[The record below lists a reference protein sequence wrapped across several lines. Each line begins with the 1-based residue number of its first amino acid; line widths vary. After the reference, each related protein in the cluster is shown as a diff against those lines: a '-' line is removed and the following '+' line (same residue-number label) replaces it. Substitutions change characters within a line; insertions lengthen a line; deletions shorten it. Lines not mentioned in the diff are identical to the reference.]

1 MRVRM
6 FFTAAVTASAAVFFA
21 GCGGGSEKE
30 VKARVPIV
38 TPAGTYPIVEEPIIL
53 RIAVPQDP
61 KIENLETNELTLEYE
76 ELTGI
81 KVEWEILPQGG
92 DALEQKKNLL
102 LAARAD
108 LPDVFLNA
116 EILNVKQTVYGM
128 DQGVFI
134 SLSDLIDEYAP
145 NIKAMIDHRPEI
157 RKMVTA
163 PDGNIYAVPAIS
175 EGYHL
180 QTPVRLWMN
189 GAWLDKLGLE
199 IPETLDEMYTVLK
212 AFKDR
217 DPNGNGIAD
226 EVPLTG
232 AVTGWG
238 TRIVDYFMLPHVYS
252 LSENKER
259 WAIEDGRVFSPY
271 VDEGWREGLR
281 YLNRLYNDGLLD
293 PAAFTQ
299 NVNQLRALT
308 ENPDAWIVGAATAG
322 APGGMSNSNSDRSK
336 QYVAVGPLTGPQG
349 VRRSAYKPFA
359 YNLGKFVI
367 TQACEY
373 PEAAIRW
380 VDWFA
385 SRDGS
390 LRARNGVENRDWRW
404 AESGELGVNR
414 QQGVYARI
422 LKFGKVQNVHWNKN
436 VPDFYP
442 DELRNGMVSDEND
455 PEAYLYRITKELYI
469 DHIPEE
475 VMLPFFMTAE
485 ESEEYDELRY
495 LINQYGEETYARFI
509 IGDLDINSDDDW
521 NSYLAEMENL
531 GLERYTEI
539 ARKGYTAQYK

>member
-1 MRVRM
+1 M
-6 FFTAAVTASAAVFFA
+6 
-21 GCGGGSEKE
+21 
-30 VKARVPIV
+30 
-38 TPAGTYPIVEEPIIL
+38 
-53 RIAVPQDP
+53 
-61 KIENLETNELTLEYE
+61 
-76 ELTGI
+76 
-81 KVEWEILPQGG
+81 
-92 DALEQKKNLL
+92 
-102 LAARAD
+102 
-108 LPDVFLNA
+108 
-116 EILNVKQTVYGM
+116 
-128 DQGVFI
+128 
-134 SLSDLIDEYAP
+134 
-145 NIKAMIDHRPEI
+145 
-157 RKMVTA
+157 
-163 PDGNIYAVPAIS
+163 
-175 EGYHL
+175 
-180 QTPVRLWMN
+180 
-189 GAWLDKLGLE
+189 
-199 IPETLDEMYTVLK
+199 
-212 AFKDR
+212 
-217 DPNGNGIAD
+217 
-226 EVPLTG
+226 
-232 AVTGWG
+232 
-238 TRIVDYFMLPHVYS
+238 
-252 LSENKER
+252 
-259 WAIEDGRVFSPY
+259 
-271 VDEGWREGLR
+271 
-281 YLNRLYNDGLLD
+281 
-293 PAAFTQ
+293 
-299 NVNQLRALT
+299 
-308 ENPDAWIVGAATAG
+308 
-322 APGGMSNSNSDRSK
+322 
-336 QYVAVGPLTGPQG
+336 
-349 VRRSAYKPFA
+349 
-359 YNLGKFVI
+359 I

-455 PEAYLYRITKELYI
+455 PEAYLYKITRELYI

>member
-1 MRVRM
+1 MKFRM
-6 FFTAAVTASAAVFFA
+6 LFMVTAMVSVVFFFA
-21 GCGGGSEKE
+21 GCGGGSTKDVE
-30 VKARVPIV
+30 VRKSVV
-38 TPAGTYPIVEEPIIL
+38 TPAGTYPIVEEPITL

-61 KIENLETNELTLEYE
+61 KIENLETNELTAEYE
-76 ELTGI
+76 ELTGV

-102 LAARAD
+102 LATQAN
-108 LPDVFLNA
+108 LPDVFLNSQ
-116 EILNVKQTVYGM
+116 ILNAKQTVYGM
-128 DQGVFI
+128 NQGVFI
-134 SLSDLIDEYAP
+134 PLKDLIDEYAP
-145 NIKAMIDHRPEI
+145 NVKAMIDHRTKI

-163 PDGNIYAVPAIS
+163 PDGDIYAVPAIS

-180 QTPVRLWMN
+180 QTPARLWMN

-199 IPETLDEMYTVLK
+199 VPETLDEMYAVLK
-212 AFKDR
+212 AFKEQ

-232 AVTGWG
+232 AITGWG
-238 TRIVDYFMLPHVYS
+238 TKIVDYFMLPHVYS

-259 WAIEDGRVFSPY
+259 WAIENGRVFSPY
-271 VDEGWREGLR
+271 VNGGWREGLR
-281 YLNRLYNDGLLD
+281 YLNMLYEEGLLD

-308 ENPDAWIVGAATAG
+308 ENPNAWIVGAATAG
-322 APGGMSNSNSDRSK
+322 APGGMSNANSDRSK
-336 QYVAVGPLTGPQG
+336 QYVAVGPLMGPQG
-349 VRRSAYKPFA
+349 VRRSSYKPFA

-380 VDWFA
+380 IDWFA
-385 SRDGS
+385 SREGS
-390 LRARNGVENRDWRW
+390 LRVRNGVEGRDWRW

-455 PEAYLYRITKELYI
+455 VEAYLYKITKELYI

-475 VMLPFFMTAE
+475 VMMPFFMTSE

-495 LINQYGEETYARFI
+495 LINQYGEESYARFV

-521 NSYLAEMENL
+521 NSYIAEMENL
-531 GLERYTEI
+531 GLARYTEI
-539 ARKGYTAQYK
+539 AQKGYTDQYK